1 MPGKGS
7 GTMSLLAVTS
17 NGELAPRSEASTGGH
32 ASAKE
37 GRRRLRG
44 RDRSPGRPAGPG
56 SSSAGAARPIS
67 TPSRA
72 AICSAALSALV
83 AGAANASLIASWNL
97 NGIMA
102 GDPPVVAAS
111 TGSGT
116 LDCTALTPGYTVMQ
130 GTTLGA
136 LPGETAGNALAIVG
150 TDANK
155 SAFYFDLGAVGA
167 RELTVSFA
175 VRRSTTGFAS
185 NRLDYWSGFSW
196 ISFANFGAS
205 TTAWELQS
213 HALNLSAPL
222 TPGTL
227 ALRVVVDGATGS
239 TGSIRFDNLAVTS
252 TPVPAPA
259 GTLALLGV
267 AGCVARRRRR

>member
-1 MPGKGS
+1 MGRHALAKEADRRSRGRGRSS
-7 GTMSLLAVTS
+7 GRAFEPDASRQ
-17 NGELAPRSEASTGGH
+17 EQRHAPRTDV
-32 ASAKE
+32 
-37 GRRRLRG
+37 RTDVRTLC
-44 RDRSPGRPAGPG
+44 
-56 SSSAGAARPIS
+56 AA
-67 TPSRA
+67 A
-72 AICSAALSALV
+72 FGAALSALV
-83 AGAANASLIASWNL
+83 ASSVDASLIASWNL
-97 NGIMA
+97 NGIAA
-102 GDPPVVAAS
+102 GEPPVVAAS

-155 SAFYFDLGAVGA
+155 SAFYFDLGAVGT

-196 ISFANFGAS
+196 ISFASFGAS

-213 HALNLSAPL
+213 HALSLGAPS
-222 TPGTL
+222 TSGTL

-239 TGSIRFDNLAVTS
+239 TGSIRFDNFAVAA

-259 GTLALLGV
+259 GALTLLGL

>member
-1 MPGKGS
+1 
-7 GTMSLLAVTS
+7 MSLLAVTS
-17 NGELAPRSEASTGGH
+17 NGGLASRADAGTGGH

-44 RDRSPGRPAGPG
+44 RDRSPSLPAGPET
-56 SSSAGAARPIS
+56 SRAGVARPIS
-67 TPSRA
+67 ATPRA
-72 AICSAALSALV
+72 AVFGAALSALV
-83 AGAANASLIASWNL
+83 AGVAHASLIASWNL
-97 NGIMA
+97 NGIVA
-102 GDPPVVAAS
+102 GDPPMVAAS
-111 TGSGT
+111 TGSGL

-136 LPGETAGNALAIVG
+136 LPGEAAGNALAIVG

-155 SAFYFDLGAVGA
+155 SAFYFDLGPVGA

-196 ISFANFGAS
+196 ISFASFGAS

-213 HALNLSAPL
+213 HTLNLSGPP

-239 TGSIRFDNLAVTS
+239 TGSIRFDNFAVTS

-259 GTLALLGV
+259 GALALLGV